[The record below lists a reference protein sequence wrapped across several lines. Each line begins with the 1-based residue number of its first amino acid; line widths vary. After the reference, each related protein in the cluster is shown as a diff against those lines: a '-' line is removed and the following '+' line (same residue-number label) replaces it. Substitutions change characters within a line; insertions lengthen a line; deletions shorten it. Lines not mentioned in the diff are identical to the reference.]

1 MFLASLIPLAKD
13 SIKDSSLSV
22 KLSMYFSICNRR
34 VLFTKLLA
42 LPKYKSP
49 PLPPILAPLSG
60 VIVVIPE
67 RLFQGILA
75 IEPH

>member
-42 LPKYKSP
+42 
-49 PLPPILAPLSG
+49 G
-60 VIVVIPE
+60 RGPE
-67 RLFQGILA
+67 RLRGIC
-75 IEPH
+75 IDKK